1 MLDKE
6 NRFNRVSCVC
16 IIRTVGPTG
25 VKKALQPT
33 GQHIIIHRLN
43 KSKRRRERLAQRFPT
58 VSKGS
63 QRLSKPFEK
72 GNVALELRLRAVAFY
87 RCTPV
92 SLLWPGSEQL
102 WCTLS
107 AVLHHFFILT
117 HSFLFSFFFFSSIFQ
132 RIAMLTHSI
141 ALPVDIDFTSSSD
154 CTDSME
160 FQSVP
165 HFKIKPIVE
174 QIQCSL
180 HQ

>member
-117 HSFLFSFFFFSSIFQ
+117 HSFLFSFFFQVFFNVSPCWHFRLHCQ
-132 RIAMLTHSI
+132 LTLILHRVLI
-141 ALPVDIDFTSSSD
+141 ALIRWNFSA
-154 CTDSME
+154 C
-160 FQSVP
+160 
-165 HFKIKPIVE
+165 PI
-174 QIQCSL
+174 SK
-180 HQ
+180 

>member
-6 NRFNRVSCVC
+6 NRFNRMSCVC

-117 HSFLFSFFFFSSIFQ
+117 HSFLFSFFFFQVFFNVSPCW
-132 RIAMLTHSI
+132 HI
-141 ALPVDIDFTSSSD
+141 ALHCQLTLILHRVLIALIRWNF
-154 CTDSME
+154 CAC
-160 FQSVP
+160 
-165 HFKIKPIVE
+165 PI
-174 QIQCSL
+174 SK
-180 HQ
+180 